1 MGNDNYRGWYHSD
14 GVTYVYNGDYLDY
27 SNEYMPTIDPYR
39 MPGTTV
45 SRVPRNDGHTGP
57 RFLSNYN
64 QTGGTDLDGIY
75 GVASMHVDNNVTT
88 IDAKKSWFMF
98 DDEMVAL
105 GAGISADDDCVVE
118 TTIDNRMMS
127 AEGDNRVLINGQ
139 ECIPTANK
147 TEAIEDAKW
156 IHYSGTRENADI
168 GYIIPGG
175 AKIFALRDNRIGRW
189 RDISGAGTEDPIE
202 KTYFTMWY
210 NHGINPDNASYQYA
224 ILPGKT
230 PEKTE
235 AYYNNPDFTVLCN
248 DLRVQAVREN
258 KLGVTGAIF
267 WEPIRTSLDFMTVSS
282 CAAVMVKQA
291 DGEVTV
297 SVSDQTQK
305 NTEGIDIELRL
316 PVDTVVKSNPNVT
329 VTKTDYGVLLH
340 VDTKDSHGKSF
351 SVTLS

>member
-1 MGNDNYRGWYHSD
+1 MIFPEQEQKTRLKKHI
-14 GVTYVYNGDYLDY
+14 LQC
-27 SNEYMPTIDPYR
+27 
-39 MPGTTV
+39 GTTTDKSRQCLV
-45 SRVPRNDGHTGP
+45 SICDITGQ
-57 RFLSNYN
+57 N
-64 QTGGTDLDGIY
+64 
-75 GVASMHVDNNVTT
+75 
-88 IDAKKSWFMF
+88 
-98 DDEMVAL
+98 
-105 GAGISADDDCVVE
+105 AG
-118 TTIDNRMMS
+118 
-127 AEGDNRVLINGQ
+127 
-139 ECIPTANK
+139 
-147 TEAIEDAKW
+147 
-156 IHYSGTRENADI
+156 
-168 GYIIPGG
+168 
-175 AKIFALRDNRIGRW
+175 
-189 RDISGAGTEDPIE
+189 
-202 KTYFTMWY
+202 
-210 NHGINPDNASYQYA
+210 
-224 ILPGKT
+224 
-230 PEKTE
+230 KTE

-282 CAAVMVKQA
+282 CAAVAMVKQA